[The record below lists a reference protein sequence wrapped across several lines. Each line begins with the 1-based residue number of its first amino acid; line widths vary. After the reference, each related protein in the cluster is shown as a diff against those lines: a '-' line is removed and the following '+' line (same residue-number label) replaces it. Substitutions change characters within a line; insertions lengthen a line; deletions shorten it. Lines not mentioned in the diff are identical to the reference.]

1 MITNIYFSL
10 PIFRK
15 FVFSSKLLA
24 SQIFEYFSQLNL
36 LKTERKQ
43 IWRFWKARHFEHMKD
58 RFIDVMNQLKV
69 LLFVKVFKS
78 NFIGWESIRIIQLKH
93 FYVVAVRNRKEAKD
107 KKDSTSD
114 KFVEIKRKTIH
125 FFLSKANHIP
135 DFLNLLSKI
144 LLILFTFHKM

>member
-10 PIFRK
+10 SIFRK

-24 SQIFEYFSQLNL
+24 KQIFWILFSIKSTQNGKKTDMTI
-36 LKTERKQ
+36 LKSTTFWTYERPFHRCK
-43 IWRFWKARHFEHMKD
+43 
-58 RFIDVMNQLKV
+58 NQLKV

-93 FYVVAVRNRKEAKD
+93 FYVVAVRNRKVAKD